1 MESVLLARTVR
12 EEVSDELRNRLMP
25 SVVSFL
31 NDEIEVVESFIF
43 ECSSEL
49 QKAQLARLNEDLKA
63 IRQAV
68 DALIVTSSAL
78 LQDR

>member
-25 SVVSFL
+25 SGFFSQRMKLKLF
-31 NDEIEVVESFIF
+31 ESFIF

-49 QKAQLARLNEDLKA
+49 QEGAIGAAQ
-63 IRQAV
+63 
-68 DALIVTSSAL
+68 
-78 LQDR
+78 